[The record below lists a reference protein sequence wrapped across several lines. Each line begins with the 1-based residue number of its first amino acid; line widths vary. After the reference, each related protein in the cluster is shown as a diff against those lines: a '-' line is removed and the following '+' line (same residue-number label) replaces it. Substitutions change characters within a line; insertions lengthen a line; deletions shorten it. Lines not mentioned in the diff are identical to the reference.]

1 MLPLLI
7 KNRGYKMK
15 LETIARSL
23 TKEFF
28 PCEHTRGGSVIEA
41 SDYTIKI
48 CSKND
53 DAVKAFVKP
62 SQVQED
68 GQVKHVIFINS
79 DLFAR
84 HEAYQNLQCLVHQLV
99 HIYQLKTKTASRDIN
114 YHNAGFCGVMLTCGI
129 VATKP
134 EGSAPGTARIVER
147 VIKAEDGGKFDKYA
161 SARKNLKFDIISNKI
176 GDGVDKLSTAAR
188 AKRKPVSKPLF
199 AKNYIYIGD
208 SNCRACRT
216 VAKRNV
222 PAPMICGVCMQE
234 YTLKSEPDLNKDYA

>member
-1 MLPLLI
+1 
-7 KNRGYKMK
+7 MK
-15 LETIARSL
+15 LETITKSL

-53 DAVKAFVKP
+53 DGVKAFVKP

-68 GQVKHVIFINS
+68 GQIKHVIFINS

-84 HEAYQNLQCLVHQLV
+84 HEAYDNLQCLVHQLA

-114 YHNAGFCGVMLTCGI
+114 YHNAGFCGVMLACGI
-129 VATKP
+129 EAKKP
-134 EGSAPGTARIVER
+134 AGSAPGTARVVET
-147 VIKAEDGGKFDKYA
+147 VIKGGKFDTYA
-161 SARKNLKFDIISNKI
+161 AARKNLKFDIISNKI
-176 GDGVDKLSTAAR
+176 GEEVDRLSTAAR
-188 AKRKPVSKPLF
+188 AKKKPISKPLF

-234 YTLKSEPDLNKDYA
+234 YTLKSEPDLNIDYA